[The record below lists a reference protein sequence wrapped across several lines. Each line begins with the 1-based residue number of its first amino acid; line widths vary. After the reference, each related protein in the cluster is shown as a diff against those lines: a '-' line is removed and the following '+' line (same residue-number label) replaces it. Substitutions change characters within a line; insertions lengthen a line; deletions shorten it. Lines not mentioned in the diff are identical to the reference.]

1 MLLTELHTL
10 FHSDCD
16 ALIAFHGA
24 TYREGQVAVVLEYMN
39 LGGLEDVM
47 KKGPV
52 PEHVLASMAYQTL
65 WGLGYLQHERR
76 IHRDIKPANV
86 LINTDGEVKL
96 TDFGISREM
105 QTAMLA
111 KTFVGSFK
119 YMAPERISGGS
130 YDYASDIW
138 SFGLVILEAALGKYP
153 YPESK
158 STVGYVSIVADG
170 NVPEVPD
177 DAGFTPQFKQF
188 IEATLQ
194 KDPSMRANAVQ
205 LLDSEWMMRHGCDSL
220 EGCAAVVAEWLR
232 QSGYTSDIPTAAAA
246 LRASGLAGEGKH
258 ADDDVQES
266 KK

>member
-1 MLLTELHTL
+1 
-10 FHSDCD
+10 
-16 ALIAFHGA
+16 
-24 TYREGQVAVVLEYMN
+24 MN
-39 LGGLEDVM
+39 LGGLEDIM
-47 KKGPV
+47 KLGPV
-52 PEHVLASMAYQTL
+52 PENVLASMAYQTL

-138 SFGLVILEAALGKYP
+138 SFGLVVLEAALGKYP
-153 YPESK
+153 YPQSK

-170 NVPEVPD
+170 DVPAVPED
-177 DAGFTPQFKQF
+177 KGFTPQFKQF
-188 IEATLQ
+188 IDATLQ
-194 KDPSMRANAVQ
+194 KDPSLRANAVQ

-220 EGCAAVVAEWLR
+220 EGCAAVVADWLKTA
-232 QSGYTSDIPTAAAA
+232 GFKSDIPTAAAA
-246 LRASGLAGEGKH
+246 LRAAGLGEGKMG
-258 ADDDVQES
+258 DDEASES

>member
-1 MLLTELHTL
+1 LL
-10 FHSDCD
+10 C
-16 ALIAFHGA
+16 A
-24 TYREGQVAVVLEYMN
+24 QVAVVLEYMN
-39 LGGLEDVM
+39 LGGLEDIM
-47 KKGPV
+47 KKGPI
-52 PEHVLASMAYQTL
+52 PEHVLASMSYQML

-86 LINTDGEVKL
+86 LINTDGDVKL

-111 KTFVGSFK
+111 KTFVGSFR

-138 SFGLVILEAALGKYP
+138 SFGLVVLEAALGRYP
-153 YPESK
+153 YPHSK

-170 NVPEVPD
+170 DVPKLPE
-177 DAGFTPQFKQF
+177 DAGFTPQFRQF

-194 KDPSMRANAVQ
+194 RDPSLRANAVQ

-220 EGCAAVVAEWLR
+220 EGSAVVVAAWL
-232 QSGYTSDIPTAAAA
+232 QEAGFSSDIPTAAAA
-246 LRASGLAGEGKH
+246 VRAGGGGGEGKH
-258 ADDDVQES
+258 ADAPSSEG